1 MVKTKLVNNTK
12 SELMVIA
19 KKLNISGRWDMT
31 KDELTIAITKA
42 DESYIDK
49 SSDKMK
55 YIEEAAIGS
64 IVAFKIDESK
74 AKSAK
79 IVQKS
84 SKKRKLKLETEYG
97 ATFIVPYESVVWV
110 KTGNRWP
117 RGVYEMLKGSSNE
130 KEEVKENC

>member
-1 MVKTKLVNNTK
+1 MSKESLENLTVVKLRA
-12 SELMVIA
+12 IA
-19 KKLNISGRWDMT
+19 KEYNISGRWDMT
-31 KDELTIAITKA
+31 KDELIIAITKA

-55 YIEEAAIGS
+55 YIEEAVIGS